1 MSFPNL
7 KPREVLG
14 WRLSAEGTLVVAAAR
29 EKRKQ
34 LMEKLLGHVY
44 AATDLSALALS
55 SAALAGRI
63 HELDEFLQFMAEP
76 RKEADE

>member
-14 WRLSAEGTLVVAAAR
+14 WRLSPEGMLVVAAAR

-34 LMEKLLGHVY
+34 LMESLLIQ
-44 AATDLSALALS
+44 ARTSSDLSALAG
-55 SAALAGRI
+55 LAGRI

-76 RKEADE
+76 RKEAVDE